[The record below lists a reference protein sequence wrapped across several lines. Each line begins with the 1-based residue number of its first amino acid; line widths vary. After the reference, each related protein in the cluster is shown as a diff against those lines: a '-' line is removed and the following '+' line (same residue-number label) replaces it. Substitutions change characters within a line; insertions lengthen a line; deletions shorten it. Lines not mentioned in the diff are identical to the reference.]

1 MWNDHNSPLAPPARA
16 GQDPAGRGDALKPD
30 ALLALLA
37 ALDAVGYDFV
47 TPTPSVSRRGAER
60 RLSQAAPLRAVFGWS
75 QAVASADLD
84 PVILAL
90 AKDAGILVEDGEAC
104 RSVLRV
110 SRLAGMLL
118 LHSAFP
124 ATASDA
130 VFLGPDSYRFARF
143 IAQATA
149 GRQVGAL
156 AEIGCGAG
164 VGGLV
169 AGRLHRAARVELGD
183 VNGAALAL
191 AAVNAA
197 YNGVPARTLI
207 SDGMAALDGPYDLIV
222 ANPPYVA
229 GVSGRAYKDGGDMH
243 GARLALDWAG
253 QALDRLAPGGRLVL
267 YTGSAI
273 LDGGID
279 ALRAAL
285 EDMVAGAPCRLTYEE
300 LDPDI
305 FAGELRR
312 DAYADV
318 ERIAAVGA
326 VIARP

>member
-1 MWNDHNSPLAPPARA
+1 MWNDHRSPLAPHTRA
-16 GQDPAGRGDALKPD
+16 DQDLAPQPD
-30 ALLALLA
+30 ALLGLLA
-37 ALDAVGYDFV
+37 ALDAAGYDFV
-47 TPTPSVSRRGAER
+47 TPTPSVSRRAAER
-60 RLSQAAPLRAVFGWS
+60 RLSQNAPLRAMFGWS
-75 QAVASADLD
+75 QAVDIAEVD
-84 PVILAL
+84 PALLAL
-90 AKDAGILVEDGEAC
+90 AKAAGALIEEGRAC
-104 RSVLRV
+104 RSRLRV
-110 SRLAGMLL
+110 SRLAGMLF
-118 LHSAFP
+118 LHSAYP

-130 VFLGPDSYRFARF
+130 VFLGPDSYRFARL
-143 IAQATA
+143 IAHAA
-149 GRQVGAL
+149 SGRPIASI

-169 AGRLHRAARVELGD
+169 AARLHPGARLELGD
-183 VNGAALAL
+183 INGAALAL

-197 YNGVPARTLI
+197 YNGVAVRTFV
-207 SDGMAALDGPYDLIV
+207 SDGMAALSGPYDLIV

-243 GARLALDWAG
+243 GARLALDWTG

-285 EDMVAGAPCRLTYEE
+285 EGLVAGAPYRLTYEE

-305 FAGELRR
+305 FSGELRR
-312 DAYADV
+312 EAYADV

-326 VIARP
+326 VIERA